1 MKTPLYSKLLSYNP
15 KARFHMPGHS
25 GVDFGAFKANSLDIT
40 EVSDMDNLLCAD
52 GVIKE
57 AEDLIAK
64 AYGYKHALMVT
75 AGSTI
80 CMQISAYL
88 ANKEHLKVVALGRMH
103 NSFYNA
109 MRLFNIEFEEYDS
122 IQKLQCVID
131 NSQDRLAIFITSP
144 TYFGNLNEVD
154 KKGNLLIIDAAH
166 GAHFAFSSVLP
177 QYPQGDIVFSSMH
190 KTTPALTGAA
200 IINVNDDK
208 LYEEIVLYRSIIHST
223 SPSYLIMSS
232 MDLARGYLQENGE
245 EAYKAIAKKVESYNG
260 KFASFDIE
268 NTDDISRLVLVKKGI
283 DAYKALDDLHK
294 LGFEIEMAYED
305 KLVLI
310 LTPFNID
317 KLDELE
323 KALNNLT
330 FEYKKFEHINSENI
344 KENIDENLVPE
355 FVDIDDAEG
364 YICNAEISIYPPSQ
378 PIINYGKKITKE
390 DINILKAHL
399 GHVLGLV
406 NNKVP
411 VLK

>member
-1 MKTPLYSKLLSYNP
+1 MNTPLYSKLLSYNP

-25 GVDFGAFKANSLDIT
+25 GVDFGAFKANLLDIT

-64 AYGYKHALMVT
+64 AYGYRHALMVT

-80 CMQISAYL
+80 CMQIAAFL

-109 MRLFNIEFEEYDS
+109 MRVFDIHYEEYDS
-122 IQKLQCVID
+122 IQKLQYVID

-154 KKGNLLIIDAAH
+154 KKDNLLIIDAAH

-177 QYPQGDIVFSSMH
+177 KYPKGDIVFSSMH

-200 IINVNDDK
+200 IMNVNDDK
-208 LYEEIVLYRSIIHST
+208 LYEELVLYRSILHST

-232 MDLARGYLQENGE
+232 MDLARGYLEENGE
-245 EAYKAIAKKVESYNG
+245 KAYKKIANKIQSYNG
-260 KFASFDIE
+260 KFSSFDIE
-268 NTDDISRLVLVKKGI
+268 HSDDISRLVLRKKGI

-317 KLDELE
+317 KLDEL
-323 KALNNLT
+323 KDALDNLT
-330 FEYKKFEHINSENI
+330 FEYKEFEHINNEIINT
-344 KENIDENLVPE
+344 KIDGNFTPD
-355 FVDIDDAEG
+355 FVEIDDAEG

-378 PIINYGKKITKE
+378 PIISYGKKITRK

-399 GHVLGLV
+399 GHILGLV

>member
-1 MKTPLYSKLLSYNP
+1 
-15 KARFHMPGHS
+15 MPGHS
-25 GVDFGAFKANSLDIT
+25 GADFGAFKANSLDIT

-109 MRLFNIEFEEYDS
+109 MRLFNIEFKEYDS
-122 IQKLQCVID
+122 IQKLQYVID

-154 KKGNLLIIDAAH
+154 KKNNLLIIDAAH
-166 GAHFAFSSVLP
+166 GAHFAFSSVFP

-208 LYEEIVLYRSIIHST
+208 LYEEIVYI
-223 SPSYLIMSS
+223 YL
-232 MDLARGYLQENGE
+232 
-245 EAYKAIAKKVESYNG
+245 
-260 KFASFDIE
+260 
-268 NTDDISRLVLVKKGI
+268 
-283 DAYKALDDLHK
+283 
-294 LGFEIEMAYED
+294 
-305 KLVLI
+305 
-310 LTPFNID
+310 
-317 KLDELE
+317 
-323 KALNNLT
+323 
-330 FEYKKFEHINSENI
+330 
-344 KENIDENLVPE
+344 
-355 FVDIDDAEG
+355 
-364 YICNAEISIYPPSQ
+364 
-378 PIINYGKKITKE
+378 
-390 DINILKAHL
+390 LK
-399 GHVLGLV
+399 
-406 NNKVP
+406 NK
-411 VLK
+411 